1 MIPFTPESAARAGR
15 RGGQRMTAARR
26 ASLRALHASRRGRRR
41 SAPSAERDEVIER
54 MRRVLES
61 PKRGV
66 RSIRAVSRSVGVS
79 DRAVRRWLAGE
90 DWPGMRYVRAMREW
104 VAAQSW

>member
-1 MIPFTPESAARAGR
+1 MIPFTPESAARLGR
-15 RGGQRMTAARR
+15 RGGLRMTAARR
-26 ASLRALHASRRGRRR
+26 ASLRALHASRRGRRK
-41 SAPSAERDEVIER
+41 SAPSAEREDTLER
-54 MRRVLES
+54 VRRLLEN
-61 PKRGV
+61 PARGV
-66 RSIRAVSRSVGVS
+66 RSIRAVARSVGVS